1 MKETVSR
8 EKHKLLI
15 VEDDAHLRETLATF
29 LTRAGY
35 DVAQAHDGREALE
48 SLDKEAPDLV
58 LTDIHMPD
66 LDGLALLAEVKTRY
80 PETIVIMMTAFSS
93 IDSAVEAM
101 RRGAEDYLSKPL
113 QLADARM
120 SVERALERRTLRA
133 RVAQLETQARERYSF
148 GQIIGKAPAMRRVF
162 QIIERVAPTNTTV
175 LISGRTGTGKEL
187 VARAIHFNS
196 PRAKKPL
203 VDINCGAL
211 PEQLVESEL
220 FGHMKGAFTGAGETK
235 KGLFETAHGGTLFL
249 DEVQA
254 LRPDLQAKLLRAL
267 QERAIRRV
275 GGREN
280 IEVDVR
286 VIAATNQNIAEAVK
300 RGEFRE
306 DLYYR
311 LNVVSL
317 FLPDLRERRE
327 DIPLLIDHFLKRYA
341 EENHQ
346 EPRHFSNEAMR
357 LMMSYDWPGNV
368 RELQNAVEHALA
380 IGLGSPLTIAD
391 LPMHISGMVSKSG
404 APEPVGE
411 GRTLDEVER
420 RHILRILEETGGNHL
435 RAAEILGI
443 HRRTLY
449 RKLEK
454 YKIPTGDIDESM

>member
-1 MKETVSR
+1 MSKTTKDETR
-8 EKHKLLI
+8 KLLI
-15 VEDDAHLRETLATF
+15 VEDDVGLRDTLGAF
-29 LTRAGY
+29 LSRVGFE
-35 DVAQAHDGREALE
+35 VASAHDGREALE
-48 SLDKEAPDLV
+48 LLDKEVPDLV

-66 LDGLALLAEVKTRY
+66 LDGLTLLAEVKARY

-113 QLADARM
+113 QLADAQM
-120 SVERALERRTLRA
+120 SIERALERRALRQ
-133 RVAQLETQARERYSF
+133 RVAQLETQARERYRF
-148 GQIIGKAPAMRRVF
+148 DQIIGKSPAMRRVF
-162 QIIERVAPTNTTV
+162 QIVERVAPANATV

-196 PRAKKPL
+196 PRAGKPL

-211 PEQLVESEL
+211 PEHLVEAEL
-220 FGHMKGAFTGAGETK
+220 FGHQKGAFTGATETK

-249 DEVQA
+249 DEVQS
-254 LRPDLQAKLLRAL
+254 LKPELQAKLLRAL

-280 IEVDVR
+280 IEVNVR
-286 VIAATNQNIAEAVK
+286 VVAATNQDIAEAVK
-300 RGEFRE
+300 KGEFRE

-311 LNVVSL
+311 LNVVNIY
-317 FLPDLRERRE
+317 LPDLRARRE
-327 DIPLLIDHFLKRYA
+327 DIPLLIDHFLRRYA
-341 EENHQ
+341 EENGQ

-357 LMMSYDWPGNV
+357 LLISYDWPGNV

-380 IGLGSPLTIAD
+380 IGVDATLTIND
-391 LPMHISGMVSKSG
+391 LPMHISGMTSNLDV
-404 APEPVGE
+404 PEPVSE

-454 YKIPTGDIDESM
+454 YKIPAVINHE

>member
-1 MKETVSR
+1 MKKATKKEA
-8 EKHKLLI
+8 HKLLI
-15 VEDDAHLRETLATF
+15 VEDDAYLRDTLATF

-35 DVAQAHDGREALE
+35 QVASAHDGREALD
-48 SLDKEAPDLV
+48 LVDKDLPDLV
-58 LTDIHMPD
+58 LTDIHMSGMG
-66 LDGLALLAEVKTRY
+66 GLELLAEIKSRY
-80 PETIVIMMTAFSS
+80 PETVVIMMTAFSS
-93 IDSAVEAM
+93 IDTAVEAM

-113 QLADARM
+113 QLADAQM
-120 SVERALERRTLRA
+120 SVERALERRNLRA
-133 RVAQLETQARERYSF
+133 RVALLETQARDRYQFS
-148 GQIIGKAPAMRRVF
+148 QIIGKSPAMQRVF

-196 PRAKKPL
+196 PRAGKPL

-220 FGHMKGAFTGAGETK
+220 FGHVKGAFTGAGESK

-249 DEVQA
+249 DEVQS
-254 LRPDLQAKLLRAL
+254 LKPDLQAKLLRAL
-267 QERAIRRV
+267 QERTIRRV

-280 IEVDVR
+280 IHVDVR
-286 VIAATNQNIAEAVK
+286 VVAATNRDIAEAVK
-300 RGEFRE
+300 KGEFRE

-311 LNVVSL
+311 LNVVSVL
-317 FLPDLRERRE
+317 LPPLRERRE

-346 EPRHFSNEAMR
+346 ELRYFSNEAMR
-357 LMMSYDWPGNV
+357 LMMGYDWPGNV
-368 RELQNAVEHALA
+368 RELQNAVEHSLA
-380 IGLGSPLTIAD
+380 IGIGSILTIAD
-391 LPMHISGMVSKSG
+391 LPMSVSGMTSITG
-404 APEPVGE
+404 ALEPEIG

-454 YKIPTGDIDESM
+454 YEIPVGDLDEPL